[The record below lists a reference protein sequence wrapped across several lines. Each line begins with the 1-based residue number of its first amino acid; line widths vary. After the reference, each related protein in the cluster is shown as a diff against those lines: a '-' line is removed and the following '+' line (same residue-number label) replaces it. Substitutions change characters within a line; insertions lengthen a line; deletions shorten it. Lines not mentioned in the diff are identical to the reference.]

1 MITRT
6 KTTKHAPRIELGA
19 CTLRSDHPVCD
30 MSTSAPGDTE
40 VGATVDRHMLP
51 VQLAGV
57 DVVVVKFVSGRADLR
72 VEVMVAMVVLIA
84 EDAVMAVDGLV
95 AAGVLG
101 ASVAS
106 WTTCSP
112 KAL

>member
-1 MITRT
+1 M
-6 KTTKHAPRIELGA
+6 
-19 CTLRSDHPVCD
+19 
-30 MSTSAPGDTE
+30 
-40 VGATVDRHMLP
+40 
-51 VQLAGV
+51 
-57 DVVVVKFVSGRADLR
+57 VVVKFVSGRAGLR

-95 AAGVLG
+95 VAGVLG